1 MVFNRFVNTQQRLQ
15 THLNTEFINQ
25 IYQSRNLTMLKIV
38 KTSIAIAS
46 ISLFTAGNAQ
56 ADINEALQNIC
67 TIVKADDKGELR
79 RKMKRVQSDFRMK
92 LKDYYTG
99 VSCGGNSLI
108 RTAMLNDSVETG
120 TLMIKKMPRGD
131 LSSPESDGKTVLSWA
146 SENGLDAS
154 PIVAELNDRI

>member
-1 MVFNRFVNTQQRLQ
+1 
-15 THLNTEFINQ
+15 
-25 IYQSRNLTMLKIV
+25 MLKIV
-38 KTSIAIAS
+38 NTSIAIASIAS

-56 ADINEALQNIC
+56 ADINHALQNIC
-67 TIVKADDKGELR
+67 TIVKADDKRELR
-79 RKMKRVQSDFRMK
+79 RKMKRVQSDYRMK

-108 RTAMLNDSVETG
+108 RTAMLNDAVETG

-131 LSSPESDGKTVLSWA
+131 LSSPESDGKTVLVWA

-154 PIVAELNDRI
+154 PIVAELKDRI